1 MTWVK
6 NAPILV
12 EGEMIE
18 RIAEDGTVQLIGNIP
33 EIQPYDSPRLIVG
46 GTQDQLLFV
55 TAVDKSVDK
64 VCRTYYSLYIAK
76 LDFAK

>member
-6 NAPILV
+6 NIPILV
-12 EGEMIE
+12 EGEMLE
-18 RIAEDGTVQLIGNIP
+18 LIAEDGTVRLIGNIP
-33 EIQPYDSPRLIVG
+33 EIQPYEVARLLVG
-46 GTQDQLLFV
+46 GTQDQVLFV
-55 TAVDKSVDK
+55 TAVDKSIDK